1 MSAANSL
8 CLACSSSLPPSR
20 RLSKD
25 PLRGI
30 FITTCCTRPIC
41 PSCLASNPRLARYN
55 PCLQCLAGVNIVTAR
70 SAAHKPLNPGLTS
83 HARVNVDGGVHDED
97 VFALGDDEDDSD
109 DDENHSEQHEQRDGV
124 PSTPPPPYDSAGDQ
138 QESDPPQITNEHS
151 ASGEEDNPSPSPST
165 SPQPSKYYIKPG
177 DTLLGISLKYKIDG
191 RLLCRL
197 NNLPQ
202 STLRTTPHLLHTRT
216 VLTLPPSAQVPLEQ
230 TVPPSTD
237 PEYESR
243 RAKERAEKRF
253 QTLTKEVDWR
263 VAKTYVALASDPA
276 LAADDVAE
284 NWKSSEISD
293 KKLKASGSLDD
304 EDSNVNL
311 EASAIDR
318 YLDDE
323 EWERREREQGRGVSI
338 PRFPL
343 FESSSVNCRMEGKKP
358 VQAGSKFW
366 SGWKWN

>member
-1 MSAANSL
+1 M
-8 CLACSSSLPPSR
+8 
-20 RLSKD
+20 D
-25 PLRGI
+25 
-30 FITTCCTRPIC
+30 
-41 PSCLASNPRLARYN
+41 
-55 PCLQCLAGVNIVTAR
+55 IVTAR
-70 SAAHKPLNPGLTS
+70 SAAHKHLNPGLTS

-109 DDENHSEQHEQRDGV
+109 NDENHSEQHEQRDGV

-177 DTLLGISLKYKIDG
+177 DTLLGISLKCKIDVRPQSPFLHTRNCANNPYVHTQG

-243 RAKERAEKRF
+243 RAKERAENRF

-276 LAADDVAE
+276 LAAADVAE
-284 NWKSSEISD
+284 NWKSLEISD
-293 KKLKASGSLDD
+293 KKLKAPGSLGD
-304 EDSNVNL
+304 ENSNVNL

-343 FESSSVNCRMEGKKP
+343 FESSSVNCRVEGKKP